1 MGCGDSKEKIENE
14 MVKMKMERI
23 EVQMERQK
31 QLKLL
36 KDIDGCEIKAP
47 NIPDY
52 IDLNNNSNQNQE
64 IKTTKKIETDLAK
77 RKMSTTKLKIRKSK
91 SLNMKNVRSKST
103 LNVRKYS
110 QKNLKRRTIKQ

>member
-1 MGCGDSKEKIENE
+1 MGCGDAKEKIENE

-77 RKMSTTKLKIRKSK
+77 RRKMSTSRLKIRKSK
-91 SLNMKNVRSKST
+91 SMKNVKSKST

-110 QKNLKRRTIKQ
+110 QKTLKKRTIKQ

>member
-1 MGCGDSKEKIENE
+1 MGCGDAKEKIENE

-36 KDIDGCEIKAP
+36 KDIDGYEIKAP

-52 IDLNNNSNQNQE
+52 IDLNNNLNQNQE
-64 IKTTKKIETDLAK
+64 TKTTKKIETDLAK
-77 RKMSTTKLKIRKSK
+77 RKMSTSKLKIRKSK
-91 SLNMKNVRSKST
+91 SMKNVKSKST

-110 QKNLKRRTIKQ
+110 QKTLKKRAIKQ

>member
-1 MGCGDSKEKIENE
+1 MGCGDAKEKIENE

-64 IKTTKKIETDLAK
+64 TKTTKKIDTDLAK
-77 RKMSTTKLKIRKSK
+77 RKISTTKLKIRKSK
-91 SLNMKNVRSKST
+91 SMKNVKSKST

-110 QKNLKRRTIKQ
+110 QKTLKKRTIKQ